1 LLKSGLK
8 IFFTFMFTFIVAFF
22 IAAAAFTFS
31 FLNICAP
38 ANVLAAGMTA
48 VKNKQ
53 PAPFELSKPLN
64 LIKAYEFALKR
75 NHGYKASLYGKKASD
90 DLAWEGLSVL
100 LPRINVSFN
109 YSRYD
114 FVNPPPYYLSYDARN
129 TSVSLTQPIFNM
141 RRFFMYGQ
149 YKARASIGN
158 ARFESQKQNLIITV
172 ARAYLDVL
180 TGQDY
185 VKALKSQ
192 KKAVSSELKQAQKLY
207 GAGAGT
213 ITDVYD
219 ARAKYYSVLSQLV
232 GAKND
237 LKNAYAKFKNATGAS
252 GRNLVPFKRNIPFF
266 VPRPSN
272 VKYWVKVGARHNPML
287 KYYRDNRSYYTEG
300 ERKNIAAHFPTVSFV
315 AGYSATN
322 TQEYIQTPPLKYYNI
337 GFQISIPLFNGGY
350 GYAKTFKDA
359 NLESRAQQKYLGELN
374 KNGRKIRQSY
384 SNIKG
389 SIVKIKML
397 ELALKSAR
405 ISLKGNELGFK
416 SGIATETDV
425 LDAVQA
431 LYDAKVKLLKAK
443 YEYALGILNFYFNV
457 GVLSKYNL
465 AKINGWLK

>member
-1 LLKSGLK
+1 MLKSGLK
-8 IFFTFMFTFIVAFF
+8 IFF
-22 IAAAAFTFS
+22 AFTFTA
-31 FLNICAP
+31 I
-38 ANVLAAGMTA
+38 AAGLPAYVSAAGFTA
-48 VKNKQ
+48 VKK
-53 PAPFELSKPLN
+53 PAPLN
-64 LIKAYEFALKR
+64 LIKAYELALKH

-100 LPRINVSFN
+100 LPRINASFN

-114 FVNPPPYYLSYDARN
+114 FINPPPYYLSYDARN
-129 TSVSLTQPIFNM
+129 AGVNLTQPIFSL

-149 YKARASIGN
+149 YKTRASIGN
-158 ARFESQKQNLIITV
+158 ARFESQKQNLIITI
-172 ARAYLDVL
+172 AQAYLDVL
-180 TGQDY
+180 AAQDY
-185 VKALKSQ
+185 IKALKSQ
-192 KKAVSSELKQAQKLY
+192 KKAVRRELKQAQKLY

-213 ITDVYD
+213 ITDVYA

-237 LKNAYAKFKNATGAS
+237 LENAYAKFKNATGAS
-252 GRNLVPFKRNIPFF
+252 GRNLSPFKRDIPFF

-272 VKYWVKVGARHNPML
+272 VKYWVKVGARRNPML
-287 KYYRDNRSYYTEG
+287 EYYRYNRDYYKES
-300 ERKNIAAHFPTVSFV
+300 ERKNIAAHLPSLSFI

-322 TQEYIQTPPLKYYNI
+322 TQQYIQTPPLKYYDI
-337 GFQISIPLFNGGY
+337 GFQLTVPLFNGGY
-350 GYAKTFKDA
+350 GYAKTFKAA

-384 SNIKG
+384 SNIEG

-397 ELALKSAR
+397 KLALKSAR

-425 LDAVQA
+425 LNAVQA

-443 YEYALGILNFYFNV
+443 YEYAGGILNFYFNV
-457 GVLSKYNL
+457 GVLSKYDL
-465 AKINGWLK
+465 YRINKWLR

>member
-1 LLKSGLK
+1 MLGSGSKLK
-8 IFFTFMFTFIVAFF
+8 IIFTAVFMFFA
-22 IAAAAFTFS
+22 
-31 FLNICAP
+31 
-38 ANVLAAGMTA
+38 LAASAFGA
-48 VKNKQ
+48 S
-53 PAPFELSKPLN
+53 APLN
-64 LIKAYEFALKR
+64 LIQAYKLALKH
-75 NHGYKASLYGKKASD
+75 NHGYKASLYGKRASD

-100 LPRINVSFN
+100 LPRINASFN
-109 YSRYD
+109 YLRYD
-114 FVNPPPYYLSYDARN
+114 FINPPPYYLSYDARN

-149 YKARASIGN
+149 YKTRASIGN

-172 ARAYLDVL
+172 AQAYLDVL
-180 TGQDY
+180 TAQDY
-185 VKALKSQ
+185 IKALKSQ
-192 KKAVSSELKQAQKLY
+192 KKAVSSELKQAKKLY

-213 ITDVYD
+213 ITDVYA

-232 GAKND
+232 GAKNN
-237 LKNAYAKFKNATGAS
+237 LKNAYAKFKNATGVS
-252 GRNLVPFKRNIPFF
+252 GRNLAPFKRNIPFF
-266 VPRPSN
+266 VPRPAN
-272 VKYWVKVGARHNPML
+272 VKYWVKVGASHNPML
-287 KYYRDNRSYYTEG
+287 KYYRDNRSYYQES

-322 TQEYIQTPPLKYYNI
+322 TQEYIQTPPLNYYNI

-384 SNIKG
+384 SNIEG

>member
-1 LLKSGLK
+1 MLKSGLK
-8 IFFTFMFTFIVAFF
+8 IFFTFMFTFISAFF

-38 ANVLAAGMTA
+38 ANVLAAGMTT

-53 PAPFELSKPLN
+53 PAPFKLSKPLN

-149 YKARASIGN
+149 YKTRASIGN

-172 ARAYLDVL
+172 AQAYLDVL
-180 TGQDY
+180 TAQDY
-185 VKALKSQ
+185 IKALKSQ
-192 KKAVSSELKQAQKLY
+192 KKAVSSELKQAKKLY

-213 ITDVYD
+213 ITDVYA

-232 GAKND
+232 GAKNN
-237 LKNAYAKFKNATGAS
+237 LKNAYAKFKNATGVS
-252 GRNLVPFKRNIPFF
+252 GRNLAPFKRNIPFF
-266 VPRPSN
+266 VPRPAN
-272 VKYWVKVGARHNPML
+272 VKYWVKVGASHNPML
-287 KYYRDNRSYYTEG
+287 KYYRDNRSYYQES

-322 TQEYIQTPPLKYYNI
+322 TQEYIQTPPLNYYNI

-384 SNIKG
+384 SNIEG

>member
-1 LLKSGLK
+1 
-8 IFFTFMFTFIVAFF
+8 MFTFISAFF

-38 ANVLAAGMTA
+38 ANVLAAGMTT

-53 PAPFELSKPLN
+53 PAPFKLSKPLN

-149 YKARASIGN
+149 YKTRASIGN

-172 ARAYLDVL
+172 AQAYLDVL
-180 TGQDY
+180 TAQDY
-185 VKALKSQ
+185 IKALKSQ
-192 KKAVSSELKQAQKLY
+192 KKAVSSELKQAKKLY

-213 ITDVYD
+213 ITDVYA

-232 GAKND
+232 GAKNN
-237 LKNAYAKFKNATGAS
+237 LKNAYAKFKNATGVS
-252 GRNLVPFKRNIPFF
+252 GRNLAPFKRNIPFF
-266 VPRPSN
+266 VPRPAN
-272 VKYWVKVGARHNPML
+272 VKYWVKVGASHNPML
-287 KYYRDNRSYYTEG
+287 KYYRDNRSYYQES

-322 TQEYIQTPPLKYYNI
+322 TQEYIQTPPLNYYNI

-384 SNIKG
+384 SNIEG